1 MQPTEAACA
10 AGCVPGL
17 IWAAPFLGILLSI
30 AVLPAVAPRFWHR
43 RMAWVSAFWIAALLV
58 PLAVAA
64 GPGQAAATA
73 WRAILIQYL
82 PFVTLLLALYAA
94 GGGML
99 IRGGPVGTPAGNTA
113 MLAAGMGL
121 GIVMGQAG
129 AAMVMINP
137 LLHANAHRRRKVHL
151 ALFLIVLIANA
162 SGALTPLGNPPLYI
176 GFLQGVPFFWTTRH
190 LWRPLLVFSFLL
202 LGAFYGLDKW
212 LARDDPPRPNAE
224 KLRVRGWGNAVLIL
238 VTGAAVLVQGVVDA
252 GTVTLAGQPVSV
264 MRLAAVGVFVG
275 VTWLSAAATPRA
287 VRQAND
293 FSWAPMIEVAE
304 LFLAIFVTI
313 APVLT
318 MLRAGLNGPLAP
330 VLRLTLDAA
339 GHPRPLAYFWL
350 AGMLS
355 AFLDNAPTY
364 LVFFNLTGIHAPA
377 IAPEQVRALEEL
389 SAGAVFFGG
398 LTYIGN
404 APNLMVRGVA
414 AHRGVR
420 MPGFFSY
427 MTLSAALLL
436 PVFALLTALFFH

>member
-1 MQPTEAACA
+1 MQPTEAPAL
-10 AGCVPGL
+10 V
-17 IWAAPFLGILLSI
+17 WAAPFLGILLSI
-30 AVLPAVAPRFWHR
+30 VVLPALAPRFWHR
-43 RMAWVSAFWIAALLV
+43 RMAWVSGFWIAALLV
-58 PLAVAA
+58 PMAVAT
-64 GPGQAAATA
+64 GPAQAAGTA
-73 WRAILIQYL
+73 WHALLIQYL
-82 PFVTLLLALYAA
+82 PFITLLLALYAS
-94 GGGML
+94 GGGVL
-99 IRGGPVGTPAGNTA
+99 IRGGAAGTPAGNTA

-190 LWRPLLVFSFLL
+190 LWQPLLVLSFLL
-202 LGAFYGLDKW
+202 LGVFYCLDKW
-212 LARDDPPRPNAE
+212 LARDDPPGPQTDR
-224 KLRVRGWGNAVLIL
+224 LRIRGWGNAALIL
-238 VTGAAVLVQGVVDA
+238 VTGAAVLAQGVVDA
-252 GTVTLAGQPVSV
+252 RTVTLAGQPVSL
-264 MRLAAVGVFVG
+264 MRLVAIGVFAAV
-275 VTWLSAAATPRA
+275 TCLSAAITPRA
-287 VRQAND
+287 LRQAND
-293 FSWAPMIEVAE
+293 FGWAPMVEVAE
-304 LFLAIFVTI
+304 LFLAIFITI

-318 MLRAGLNGPLAP
+318 MLQAGLSGPLAP

-339 GHPRPLAYFWL
+339 GQPRPVAYFWL

-364 LVFFNLTGIHAPA
+364 LVFFNLAGIHAPA
-377 IAPEQVRALEEL
+377 IAPEQVRALEAL

>member
-1 MQPTEAACA
+1 MQPTEAACG

-30 AVLPAVAPRFWHR
+30 AVLPAMAPRFWHR
-43 RMAWVSAFWIAALLV
+43 RMGWVSAFWIAALLV

-64 GPGQAAATA
+64 GPAQAAATA
-73 WRAILIQYL
+73 GRAILIQYL

-94 GGGML
+94 GGGVL
-99 IRGGPVGTPAGNTA
+99 IRGGPAGTPAGNTA

-129 AAMVMINP
+129 AAVVMINP

-190 LWRPLLVFSFLL
+190 LWRPLLVLSFLL

-212 LARDDPPRPNAE
+212 LARDDAPRPHAE

-238 VTGAAVLVQGVVDA
+238 VTGAAVLAQGVVNA
-252 GTVTLAGQPVSV
+252 GTVTLAGQPVSLI
-264 MRLAAVGVFVG
+264 RLAAVGVFLG
-275 VTWLSAAATPRA
+275 VTWVSAAVTPRA

-293 FSWAPMIEVAE
+293 FSWAPMLEVAE
-304 LFLAIFVTI
+304 LFLAIFITI
-313 APVLT
+313 GPVLT

-339 GHPRPLAYFWL
+339 GQPRPLAYFWL

-364 LVFFNLTGIHAPA
+364 LVFFNLAGLHPPA
-377 IAPEQVRALEEL
+377 MSAEQVRALEAL

-420 MPGFFSY
+420 MPGFFFY

-436 PVFALLTALFFH
+436 PVFALLTAFFFH